1 MPLTRSGA
9 VPAEPCSICLE
20 QAADRLVLPCNHAF
34 CRGCVDA
41 LFVRHS
47 EAGDYASRCPQCR
60 QPLFG
65 QADAHFAEGMAVLNG
80 LSGGQGQGPASIA
93 DAVEMFEL
101 CISAV
106 QPYATGPNGLNR
118 MAAAAKYNV
127 GRCYEHGQSAGKAAD
142 AYRTAFGM
150 SHDTDSKAACNLAS
164 MLLKL
169 DQPQEAQSWLERACA
184 INPADSL
191 ARVNLAVVA
200 MENDDLDRAR
210 AVIQAALASNP
221 GNARAHNTSGAIY
234 QRCGML
240 EQASIAFTR
249 ALELDPLEEDASLNL
264 DALDHYY

>member
-1 MPLTRSGA
+1 
-9 VPAEPCSICLE
+9 
-20 QAADRLVLPCNHAF
+20 
-34 CRGCVDA
+34 
-41 LFVRHS
+41 
-47 EAGDYASRCPQCR
+47 
-60 QPLFG
+60 
-65 QADAHFAEGMAVLNG
+65 MAVLNG
-80 LSGGQGQGPASIA
+80 LSEGQGQSPTSIA

-106 QPYATGPNGLNR
+106 QPYATGPDGLNR
-118 MAAAAKYNV
+118 MAAAARYNV
-127 GRCYEHGQSAGKAAD
+127 GRCYEHGRSAGDAAD

-191 ARVNLAVVA
+191 AHVNLAIVA
-200 MENDDLDRAR
+200 MENGNLDRAR
-210 AVIQAALASNP
+210 AVIQTALASNP

-240 EQASIAFTR
+240 EQAGSAFTR
-249 ALELDPLEEDASLNL
+249 ALELDPLEEDATRNL

>member
-1 MPLTRSGA
+1 
-9 VPAEPCSICLE
+9 
-20 QAADRLVLPCNHAF
+20 
-34 CRGCVDA
+34 
-41 LFVRHS
+41 
-47 EAGDYASRCPQCR
+47 
-60 QPLFG
+60 
-65 QADAHFAEGMAVLNG
+65 MAVLNG
-80 LSGGQGQGPASIA
+80 LSEGQGQSPTSIA

-106 QPYATGPNGLNR
+106 QPYATGPDGLNR
-118 MAAAAKYNV
+118 MAAAARYNV
-127 GRCYEHGQSAGKAAD
+127 GRCYEHGRSAGDAAD

-191 ARVNLAVVA
+191 ANVNLAIVA
-200 MENDDLDRAR
+200 MENGNLDRAR
-210 AVIQAALASNP
+210 AVIQTALASNP

-240 EQASIAFTR
+240 EQAGSAFTR
-249 ALELDPLEEDASLNL
+249 ALELDPLEEDATLNL

>member
-1 MPLTRSGA
+1 
-9 VPAEPCSICLE
+9 
-20 QAADRLVLPCNHAF
+20 
-34 CRGCVDA
+34 
-41 LFVRHS
+41 
-47 EAGDYASRCPQCR
+47 
-60 QPLFG
+60 
-65 QADAHFAEGMAVLNG
+65 MAVLNG
-80 LSGGQGQGPASIA
+80 LSEGQGQSPTSIA

-106 QPYATGPNGLNR
+106 QPYATGPDGLNR
-118 MAAAAKYNV
+118 MAAAARYNV
-127 GRCYEHGQSAGKAAD
+127 GRCYEHGRSAGDAAD
-142 AYRTAFGM
+142 AYRMAFEM

-191 ARVNLAVVA
+191 AHVNLAIVA
-200 MENDDLDRAR
+200 MENGNLDRAR
-210 AVIQAALASNP
+210 AVIQTALASNP

-240 EQASIAFTR
+240 EQAGSAFTR
-249 ALELDPLEEDASLNL
+249 ALELDPLEEDATLNL

>member
-1 MPLTRSGA
+1 
-9 VPAEPCSICLE
+9 
-20 QAADRLVLPCNHAF
+20 
-34 CRGCVDA
+34 
-41 LFVRHS
+41 
-47 EAGDYASRCPQCR
+47 
-60 QPLFG
+60 
-65 QADAHFAEGMAVLNG
+65 MAVLNG
-80 LSGGQGQGPASIA
+80 LSEGQGQSPTSIA

-106 QPYATGPNGLNR
+106 QPYATGPDGLNR
-118 MAAAAKYNV
+118 MAAAARYNV
-127 GRCYEHGQSAGKAAD
+127 GRCYEHGRSAGDAAD

-191 ARVNLAVVA
+191 AHVNLAIVA
-200 MENDDLDRAR
+200 MENGNLDRAR
-210 AVIQAALASNP
+210 AVIQTALASNP

-240 EQASIAFTR
+240 EQGGSAFTR
-249 ALELDPLEEDASLNL
+249 ALELDPLEEDATLNL

>member
-1 MPLTRSGA
+1 
-9 VPAEPCSICLE
+9 
-20 QAADRLVLPCNHAF
+20 
-34 CRGCVDA
+34 
-41 LFVRHS
+41 
-47 EAGDYASRCPQCR
+47 
-60 QPLFG
+60 
-65 QADAHFAEGMAVLNG
+65 MAVLNG
-80 LSGGQGQGPASIA
+80 LSEGQGQSPTSIA

-106 QPYATGPNGLNR
+106 QPYATGPDGLNR
-118 MAAAAKYNV
+118 MAAAARYNV
-127 GRCYEHGQSAGKAAD
+127 GRCYEHGQSAGDAAD

-191 ARVNLAVVA
+191 AHVNLAIVA
-200 MENDDLDRAR
+200 MENGNLDRAR
-210 AVIQAALASNP
+210 AVIQTALASNP

-240 EQASIAFTR
+240 EQAGSAFTR
-249 ALELDPLEEDASLNL
+249 ALELDPLEEDATLNL